1 MLWSEQNFQALGE
14 DLVNCLFSRNWS
26 FRETGIKHLSK
37 EIIATLLRSA
47 GEGRSGA
54 IISPTRQAATHAML
68 ETSSKILAHMCGD
81 PVYRVF
87 VACLVGRSL
96 SGDNSGFWNNKPIYY
111 VDLLMAKESDNPH
124 NILVLYFSKKK
135 F

>member
-1 MLWSEQNFQALGE
+1 MLLRAKKKNTNTLVTLVQALGE

-26 FRETGIKHLSK
+26 FREAGLKHLSK

-54 IISPTRQAATHAML
+54 IVSPTRQAATHAML

-87 VACLVGRSL
+87 VACLVG
-96 SGDNSGFWNNKPIYY
+96 GIF
-111 VDLLMAKESDNPH
+111 
-124 NILVLYFSKKK
+124 ILKLQ
-135 F
+135 